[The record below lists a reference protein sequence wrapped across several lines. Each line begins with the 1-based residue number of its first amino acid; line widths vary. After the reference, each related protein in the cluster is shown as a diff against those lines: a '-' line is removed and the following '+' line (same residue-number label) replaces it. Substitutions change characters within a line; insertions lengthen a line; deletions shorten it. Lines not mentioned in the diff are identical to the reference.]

1 MSSASSGTTVIRRS
15 STPSARSSPIRN
27 APFSSANLPVRIS
40 SPMMTI
46 PAVGTPRPYRAKMRA
61 MEPGDLVLR
70 GGRVM
75 DPAAPGKAVD
85 LATDVRIANG
95 RIVEIGRALS
105 APRVIDVRDLWVVPG
120 LVDLHVHLREPGQEY
135 KEDIETGTRAAAA
148 GGFTTICC
156 MPNTKPVNDQRAITE
171 LIVRRARA
179 VGSVRVRPIG
189 AIPHGLEGKARA
201 DIAEMKDA
209 GIVAISDDGRPVM
222 NAGLLRRAFEYAKT
236 FDLPLV
242 QHAEDLDLAEGGAM
256 NEGAVAPRIGVRG
269 QPACA
274 ESSMVARDLEIVEW
288 TGARYHVAHVST
300 ARTVALVR
308 EAKRRGLPVTCEVTP
323 HHLALTDEACAHYD
337 TRTKVMPPLRT
348 SADQEALLEG
358 LADGTIDCIATDHAP
373 HSPVEKDVEFEC
385 AAPGML
391 GLETALP
398 IVLGFVRA
406 GQLDVHRA
414 IAALTGNPARAF
426 NLAAGSL
433 AVGGAADV
441 CVIDPERAVTID
453 VGMLHSKSKNTPFLG
468 RGFAGRAVLTLV
480 EGRVVFDLDG
490 RTR

>member
-1 MSSASSGTTVIRRS
+1 MD
-15 STPSARSSPIRN
+15 
-27 APFSSANLPVRIS
+27 
-40 SPMMTI
+40 
-46 PAVGTPRPYRAKMRA
+46 
-61 MEPGDLVLR
+61 PGDLVLR
-70 GGRVM
+70 GGRVF
-75 DPAAPGKAVD
+75 DPAAARPMDQVG
-85 LATDVRIANG
+85 DVRIAHG
-95 RIVEIGRALS
+95 RIVEIGRGLVGG
-105 APRVIDVRDLWVVPG
+105 RIIDVRDLWIVPG
-120 LVDLHVHLREPGQEY
+120 LIDLHVHLREPGQEY

-156 MPNTKPVNDQRAITE
+156 MPNTRPVNDQRTVTE
-171 LIVRRARA
+171 LIVRRSREIGA
-179 VGSVRVRPIG
+179 VRVRPIG
-189 AIPHGLEGKARA
+189 AITAGLEGKALA
-201 DIAEMKDA
+201 DIGDMKEG

-222 NAGLLRRAFEYAKT
+222 NAGLLRRAFEYART
-236 FDLPLV
+236 FDLPVV

-256 NEGAVAPRIGVRG
+256 NEGAVATRIGIKG

-300 ARTVALVR
+300 ARTVALIR

-348 SADQEALLEG
+348 AADQEALLEG
-358 LADGTIDCIATDHAP
+358 LVDGTIDCIATDHAP

-398 IVLGFVRA
+398 IILDFVRM
-406 GQLDVHRA
+406 GSLDDKRA
-414 IAALTGNPARAF
+414 IAALTGAPARAF
-426 NLAAGSL
+426 GLPGGGL
-433 AVGGAADV
+433 AVGAVADL
-441 CVIDPERAVTID
+441 CVIDPERPMTVTAD
-453 VGMLHSKSKNTPFLG
+453 ELASKSKNTPFLG
-468 RGFAGRAVLTLV
+468 QTLAGRAVLTLV
-480 EGRVVFDLDG
+480 EGRVMFDLDG